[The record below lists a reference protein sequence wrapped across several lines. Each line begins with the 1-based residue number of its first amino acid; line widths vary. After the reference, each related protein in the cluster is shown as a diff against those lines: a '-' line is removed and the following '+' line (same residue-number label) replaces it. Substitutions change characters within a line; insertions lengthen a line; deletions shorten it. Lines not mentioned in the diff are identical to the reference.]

1 MTVSWPRGAGA
12 APRLA
17 TPRFAALALAG
28 LLAACG
34 SSGASRLVDE
44 APARFAGMERR
55 TVNAC
60 AGTPT
65 AVEEE
70 GGATVLVYQMSSSRS
85 VEIPR
90 PDPGPGRVG
99 SASTALPP
107 PPSVTYRRDCTARFL
122 LRDGRVGRA
131 EFIGRGAGGEPAPA
145 ACEAFVRR
153 CLRGG

>member
-1 MTVSWPRGAGA
+1 MTG
-12 APRLA
+12 APRPGRRPA
-17 TPRFAALALAG
+17 VALALL
-28 LLAACG
+28 LLAGPLAGCG
-34 SSGASRLVDE
+34 SSGASSLVDG
-44 APARFAGMERR
+44 APARFAGMDRR
-55 TVNAC
+55 TLNSC

-70 GGATVLVYQMSSSRS
+70 AGATVLIYQMSMARS
-85 VEIPR
+85 VEIAR

-99 SASTALPP
+99 SASNALPP
-107 PPSVTYRRDCTARFL
+107 PPSVTYRRNCAARFVL
-122 LRDGRVGRA
+122 QDGRVGLA